1 MWHWYCIGC
10 PSWGSQA
17 REPVP
22 TNELKCF
29 LKLSESAVPGT
40 IAFEP
45 SKTTFEYFWHLST
58 TYIRLSGPL
67 FDTFCNWGHPI
78 WTVLPSVAIWV
89 EIIRANGQKVRQ
101 LSNWKRSF
109 SAVMCPRKYWGT
121 HHEAVAENL
130 WLCCGGCLVQVVK
143 VWPLSP
149 SKIVVVFQHSH
160 LQTPKNLAARLWFFL
175 RREREL
181 VEHPFEA
188 CGPNQASRS
197 INVYCL
203 FSITKASASPWALWI
218 QGATD
223 HPRLGFQPP
232 PRQEKK
238 TPAPTPNGKVAAA
251 FYQLGDWICFSRPP
265 IFAVCVFFVFGYVK
279 GNPSNYGCSML

>member
-58 TYIRLSGPL
+58 TYIKGFQGHSSIRFATGGIQYGLFYHLSQ
-67 FDTFCNWGHPI
+67 F
-78 WTVLPSVAIWV
+78 WV

-223 HPRLGFQPP
+223 HPRLGLSTSASTREEDTSSNAQWQSGRRILSIGWLDLLQSASYF
-232 PRQEKK
+232 
-238 TPAPTPNGKVAAA
+238 
-251 FYQLGDWICFSRPP
+251 CC
-265 IFAVCVFFVFGYVK
+265 VCVFCFWLFQRK
-279 GNPSNYGCSML
+279 SIKLRL